1 VGTCFAGGKV
11 LDRPSGRAQEGPGAG
26 HEVAGY
32 RVHHGRVVARPGAS
46 PWLVA
51 DDSTPLGWHDGRF
64 AGTTLHGLFEAD
76 PFRWDVLRWAARVS
90 GVDEPAGLGATSFV
104 ALRRARLDRIADA
117 LEAHAD
123 LDRLFGLIETGA
135 AAG

>member
-1 VGTCFAGGKV
+1 
-11 LDRPSGRAQEGPGAG
+11 
-26 HEVAGY
+26 
-32 RVHHGRVVARPGAS
+32 
-46 PWLVA
+46 
-51 DDSTPLGWHDGRF
+51 
-64 AGTTLHGLFEAD
+64 
-76 PFRWDVLRWAARVS
+76 VLRWAARVS